1 MTTLP
6 RILASGFVC
15 LTAALSAFAEDG
27 FVSLFNGKD
36 LEGWTRHSG
45 IAEFRVEGGEI
56 VGRTV
61 ANTGNSFL
69 CTHKQY
75 ANFILEFEFKVSG
88 ELNSGVQFR
97 SECFEKETELEIE
110 GKTKVFPADR
120 VFGYQYEIDPSPRRY
135 TGGIYDEGRRGW
147 LANLATNEGAQKA
160 FKPGE
165 WNKGRV
171 ECRKDEIKTFLN
183 GVKAAQITDSKT
195 PKGIIG
201 LQVHGIPKNKE
212 PGEEVRFRNI
222 RIKEL

>member
-1 MTTLP
+1 MKLTRFICSTLMFVTT
-6 RILASGFVC
+6 AV
-15 LTAALSAFAEDG
+15 SATAEDG

-36 LEGWTRHSG
+36 LDGWERHSG
-45 IAEFRVEGGEI
+45 VAEFRVEDGEI
-56 VGRTV
+56 VGKTV

-69 CTHKQY
+69 CTVKKY
-75 ANFILEFEFKVSG
+75 GNFILEFEFKVAAD
-88 ELNSGVQFR
+88 LNSGVQFR
-97 SECFEKETELEIE
+97 SEFFDKETEVEIE
-110 GKTKVFPADR
+110 GKHKMFPPDR
-120 VFGYQYEIDPSPRRY
+120 VFGYQFEIDPSPRRF

-147 LANLATNEGAQKA
+147 LANLMENEAAQKA
-160 FKPGE
+160 FKAGD
-165 WNKGRV
+165 WNKGRI

-201 LQVHGIPKNKE
+201 LQVHGIGKNKQ